1 MDLLTQRS
9 RAAADTY
16 HHGNL
21 RQALLEHA
29 VELAKTG
36 GPEAVVLRDVQR
48 MAGVSNSAA
57 YRHYTDRDALLAAV
71 TEYAQMR
78 LADAM
83 VARMNAVP
91 DRGSRAGRALGRLR
105 ATGQG
110 YIDFALAQ
118 PGLFRTAF
126 AHSGSE
132 VIGHTRH
139 TDGGEPA
146 HDDRHP
152 FHILIR
158 CIDDLVAVGVLS
170 PDRRDGLDEAAWAAV
185 HGLSTLFLD
194 GPPSVSDAA
203 RKQLITDRLLDAIA
217 EGLR

>member
-1 MDLLTQRS
+1 M
-9 RAAADTY
+9 ADTY

-29 VELAKTG
+29 VELARTG

-57 YRHYTDRDALLAAV
+57 YRHYADRDALLAAV
-71 TEYAQMR
+71 TDYAQTR

-83 VARMNAVP
+83 VARMNAVAN
-91 DRGSRAGRALGRLR
+91 RGPKARRALGRLR

-110 YIDFALAQ
+110 YIDFALAE

-126 AHSGSE
+126 APSGADRG
-132 VIGHTRH
+132 GHTRP
-139 TDGGEPA
+139 TEGAEPA
-146 HDDRHP
+146 VKSHHP
-152 FHILIR
+152 FQILIR

-194 GPPSVSDAA
+194 GPLSEADAS
-203 RKQLITDRLLDAIA
+203 RKQLITDRLLDGIA
-217 EGLR
+217 GGLR